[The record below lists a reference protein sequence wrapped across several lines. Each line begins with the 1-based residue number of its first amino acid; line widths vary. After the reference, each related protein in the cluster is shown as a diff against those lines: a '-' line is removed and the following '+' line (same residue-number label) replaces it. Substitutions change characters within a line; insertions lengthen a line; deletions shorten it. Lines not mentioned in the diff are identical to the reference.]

1 MAMTLCIRSLVAVL
15 AVFALFAGAARAQNY
30 PSHPI
35 KLVVPFAAGGPTDV
49 TARTLADAMSRR
61 LGQPIA
67 IENFGG
73 AGGNVGA
80 LRAAQAPADG
90 YTLMFTNFS
99 MAISPSLYPD
109 LQYDPSRDFVSLGI
123 AVFQKTMLVARRS
136 FAGTPFNEFIAYLRR
151 NGDKVNAATT
161 GPGGPSDLCATL
173 LMKQLGTRFN
183 LIPYRGTGPAMTD
196 VIAGRVDFV
205 CDAVITASIQAKA
218 GTVKAYGIVG
228 TSRSQIVPDLPTL
241 AEQGLPNVA
250 MDVWSGLYAP
260 KGTPQQ
266 AVDRISA
273 ALQATLNDPA
283 FVAAAEKTGQE
294 IAPAKLTTPA
304 GAADF
309 LKSEI
314 ARWAKVLKPGT
325 TAH

>member
-1 MAMTLCIRSLVAVL
+1 MRLFATVAAAL
-15 AVFALFAGAARAQNY
+15 LVFAGSGRAENY

-35 KLVVPFAAGGPTDV
+35 KLIVPFAAGGPTDV
-49 TARTLADAMSRR
+49 TARTLADAMSRQ

-90 YTLMFTNFS
+90 YTLLFTNFS

-109 LQYDPSRDFVSLGI
+109 LQYDPARDFISLGI

-136 FAGTPFNEFIAYLRR
+136 FAGTSFNDFLAYLKH

-196 VIAGRVDFV
+196 VVAGRVDFV

-218 GTVKAYGIVG
+218 GTVKAFGIVG

-260 KGTPQQ
+260 KATPQQ
-266 AVDRISA
+266 AVDRIGA

-283 FVAAAEKTGQE
+283 FAAAAEKTGQE
-294 IAPAKLTTPA
+294 IAPQKLTTPA
-304 GAADF
+304 GAAAF
-309 LKSEI
+309 LQSEI
-314 ARWAKVLKPGT
+314 ARWAKVLKPG
-325 TAH
+325 ASAR